1 MGDILERY
9 FSYLMLRKNDELHT
23 KPLPTISRKMN
34 TFMKEYYKIIDSEI
48 SNETKKTETQ

>member
-23 KPLPTISRKMN
+23 KPLPAISRKMTN
-34 TFMKEYYKIIDSEI
+34 FMKEYYKIIDSENSI
-48 SNETKKTETQ
+48 ETKKIETQ